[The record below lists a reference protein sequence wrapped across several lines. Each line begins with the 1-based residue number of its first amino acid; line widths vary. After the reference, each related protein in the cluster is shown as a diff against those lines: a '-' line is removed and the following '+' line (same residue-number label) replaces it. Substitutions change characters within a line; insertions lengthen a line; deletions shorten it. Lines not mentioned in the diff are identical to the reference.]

1 MTSWL
6 VEDFLQENN
15 TFDGKSCLITS
26 ASSKTSIALGHCVKQ
41 RGNMRSIGITSPGNV
56 AFCESLGCYD
66 NVVTYDDVA
75 QLDASQPMVMV
86 DMAGSA
92 AVTSALH
99 HHYGDNMKY
108 SCRVGATHY
117 TETGAVEGLPG
128 ATPEFF
134 FAPGHI
140 QSRSK
145 EIGATELMT
154 QLGMAFVAFRAE
166 STQWLDVEFSAGPAV
181 VEATYQAVLAGKT
194 SPSKGQVV
202 SMLGSVTLP
211 PTVAF

>member
-15 TFDGKSCLITS
+15 TFGGASCLITS

-41 RGNMRSIGITSPGNV
+41 RSNMRSIGITSPGNV

-66 NVVTYDDVA
+66 SVVTYDDVT
-75 QLDASQPMVMV
+75 QLDASQPVVMV

-92 AVTSALH
+92 ATTSALH
-99 HHYGDNMKY
+99 HHFADNMKH

-117 TETGAVEGLPG
+117 TEMGAIEGLPG

-145 EIGATELMT
+145 EIGANELMT
-154 QLGMAFVAFRAE
+154 KLGVAFVAFRAA
-166 STQWLDVEFSAGPAV
+166 STQWLELEFSAGPAAV
-181 VEATYQAVLAGKT
+181 DATYQAVLAGKV
-194 SPSKGQVV
+194 SPSKGLVV
-202 SMLGSVTLP
+202 SMH
-211 PTVAF
+211 AQD